1 MSNQPSG
8 TKTGL
13 VCVDIV
19 GYQYNVTLNQHGT
32 WYVDRKESL
41 IAQKLIYYVSHLIWN
56 EVDKQLKTF

>member
-19 GYQYNVTLNQHGT
+19 GCQYNVTLNQHGT
-32 WYVDRKESL
+32 RYEDRKVSL
-41 IAQKLIYYVSHLIWN
+41 IAQTLIYYVTYLKWN
-56 EVDKQLKTF
+56 EVDRQLKNF